1 MTAGAPR
8 GRHPRRAAGSRAGTA
23 PRPGTPP
30 WEDATTAGAPRG
42 RHPRRA
48 AGSRAG
54 TAPRPGTPPWEDATT
69 AEGAPHG
76 AACRDDRWLRRG
88 GAAR

>member
-8 GRHPRRAAGSRAGTA
+8 GRHPRRAAGTA

-30 WEDATTAGAPRG
+30 WEDATA
-42 RHPRRA
+42 
-48 AGSRAG
+48 
-54 TAPRPGTPPWEDATT
+54 

-76 AACRDDRWLRRG
+76 AACRDDRRLRRG
-88 GAAR
+88 GAAS

>member
-30 WEDATTAGAPRG
+30 WEDATGAC
-42 RHPRRA
+42 
-48 AGSRAG
+48 RAG
-54 TAPRPGTPPWEDATT
+54 GV
-69 AEGAPHG
+69 PHG
-76 AACRDDRWLRRG
+76 AACCDDRWLRRG